1 MRSQL
6 LALGALA
13 LSAAG
18 LVTADIEVDTL
29 VSRRLQKRFIDDSGN
44 YNISFYHI
52 NDVHA

>member
-1 MRSQL
+1 MRPQL

-13 LSAAG
+13 LSAVSFVNAEVG
-18 LVTADIEVDTL
+18 VDTL
-29 VSRRLQKRFIDDSGN
+29 VSRRLQKRFIDDKGN